1 MSMATLEDWIRYI
14 ERVNPKSIDMGL
26 ERVERVRRA
35 LRLDPGFVVV
45 TVGGTNGKGSTCAML
60 EAMLMA
66 GGYRV
71 GCYTSPH
78 LLRINE
84 RFRVSGVEMPDLR
97 LIHAFDLVEQARGDV
112 ELTYFE
118 YTTLA
123 AMVLF
128 QRADLH
134 VAILEVGLGGR
145 LDAVNAF
152 DSDCAIV
159 TSVAM
164 DHMEYLGDTL
174 EKIGFEKAG
183 IFRPDRP
190 AVFGNLL
197 MPESVRDHAERIG
210 ARLFRYGV
218 DFTAERN
225 GDSGWHFI
233 DHDIGCALDLP
244 LPGLAGEHQIAN
256 AAACVAALGQL
267 KPLLPTA
274 PAAMAE
280 GIRRA
285 QPGGRFQRILDAPQ
299 VIVDVAHNPHAV
311 ATMAGNLHDAPCRG
325 RTLAVF
331 GIMRDKDVRG
341 VLELVRDAFDEWWV
355 PDLAV
360 PRALPPD
367 DLAGLMDVLPVTGAV
382 RISATVEEAIVAAL
396 QSARPEDRIVVF
408 GSFVLA
414 GEALRVFAASA
425 LHVQPDV
432 VNA

>member
-1 MSMATLEDWIRYI
+1 MNMATLDDWIRFI

-60 EAMLMA
+60 EAMMMA

-84 RFRVSGVEMPDLR
+84 RFRIAGVEVPDRR
-97 LIHAFDLVEQARGDV
+97 LIHAFDAVEQARGDV

-123 AMVLF
+123 AMVVF

-164 DHMEYLGDTL
+164 DHMEYLGETV

-190 AVFGNLL
+190 AIFGNLV

-225 GDSGWHFI
+225 GDAGWRFI
-233 DHDIGCALDLP
+233 DHDSGCAMELP
-244 LPGLAGEHQIAN
+244 LPRLTGEHQIAN

-267 KPLLPTA
+267 KPLLPTV
-274 PAAMAE
+274 PAALAK

-285 QPGGRFQRILDAPQ
+285 EPGGRFQQVLDAPQ

-311 ATMAGNLHDAPCRG
+311 ATVADNLHDAPCRG

-341 VLELVRDAFDEWWV
+341 VLEVVRDAFDEWWV

-360 PRALPPD
+360 PRALPAD

-382 RISATVEEAIVAAL
+382 HIAATAEEALVAAL

-414 GEALRVFAASA
+414 GEALRVLATPVPQSQLYA
-425 LHVQPDV
+425 

>member
-26 ERVERVRRA
+26 DRVERVRRV

-45 TVGGTNGKGSTCAML
+45 TVGGTNGKGSTCSML

-84 RFRVSGVEMPDLR
+84 RFRVGGVEMPDRR

-123 AMVLF
+123 AMILF

-152 DSDCAIV
+152 DPDCAIV

-183 IFRPDRP
+183 IFRPERP
-190 AVFGNLL
+190 AIFGNPL
-197 MPESVRDHAERIG
+197 MPESVREHAQAIG

-218 DFTAERN
+218 DFTAERD
-225 GDSGWHFI
+225 GDAGWRFV
-233 DHDIGCALDLP
+233 DHHMGHALDLP

-256 AAACVAALGQL
+256 AAACVAALGHL

-285 QPGGRFQRILDAPQ
+285 QPGGRFQRVLDTPE
-299 VIVDVAHNPHAV
+299 VVVDVAHNPHAV
-311 ATMAGNLHDAPCRG
+311 ATVAGNLHRAPSRG

-341 VLELVRDAFDEWWV
+341 VLELVRNAFDEWWI

-367 DLAGLMDVLPVTGAV
+367 ELAGLMAELSVSGAV
-382 RISATVEEAIVAAL
+382 HITATAEDGIVAAL
-396 QSARPEDRIVVF
+396 QSARPEDRIMVF

-414 GEALRVFAASA
+414 GAA
-425 LHVQPDV
+425 LHFFATQVPQMQPEV

>member
-1 MSMATLEDWIRYI
+1 MSMATLDDWVRFI

-26 ERVERVRRA
+26 DRVERVRRA
-35 LRLDPGFVVV
+35 LRLDPGFVVI

-78 LLRINE
+78 LVRINE
-84 RFRVSGVEMPDLR
+84 RFRVGGVEMPDRR
-97 LIHAFDLVEQARGDV
+97 LIHAFDMVEQARGDV

-128 QRADLH
+128 SRADLH

-152 DSDCAIV
+152 DPDCSIV

-164 DHMEYLGDTL
+164 DHMEYLGDTV
-174 EKIGFEKAG
+174 EAIGFEKAG

-190 AVFGNLL
+190 AVFGNPL
-197 MPESVRDHAERIG
+197 MPESIREHAVGIG
-210 ARLFRYGV
+210 ARLLRYGV
-218 DFTAERN
+218 DFAAERD
-225 GDSGWHFI
+225 GESGWRFI
-233 DHDIGCALDLP
+233 DQDTGVALDLP
-244 LPGLAGEHQIAN
+244 LPALAGEHQIAN
-256 AAACVAALGQL
+256 AATCVAALGQL
-267 KPLLPTA
+267 KPLLPLA

-285 QPGGRFQRILDAPQ
+285 QPGGRFQQMLDAPR
-299 VIVDVAHNPHAV
+299 VFVDVAHNPHAV
-311 ATMAGNLHDAPCRG
+311 ATVAGNLHRMPCGG

-331 GIMRDKDVRG
+331 GIMRDKDVPG
-341 VLELVRDAFDEWWV
+341 VLELVRDVFDEWWI

-360 PRALPPD
+360 PRALPANE
-367 DLAGLMDVLPVTGAV
+367 LSGLIAELRVKGAV
-382 RISATVEEAIVAAL
+382 HVTSTPEEAIVAAL
-396 QSARPEDRIVVF
+396 QVARPEDRIMVF

-414 GEALRVFAASA
+414 GAALEFFATPAPQM
-425 LHVQPDV
+425 QPEV